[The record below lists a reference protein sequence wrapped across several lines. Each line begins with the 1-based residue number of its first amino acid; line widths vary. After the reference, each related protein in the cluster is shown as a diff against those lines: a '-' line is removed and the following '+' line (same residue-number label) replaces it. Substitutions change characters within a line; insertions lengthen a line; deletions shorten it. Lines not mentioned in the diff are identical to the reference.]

1 MGGGVFMKKAIVFI
15 LAGVFILVAAAV
27 IFNSDNRRSME
38 EARTKRNIMNLLQGS
53 GIQDPKISIK
63 GNKVTVEW
71 ISADNQ
77 ANVQRDLSC
86 MEEIQ
91 RLVRKNEFICRVQG
105 YVYASAKD
113 MENGEPKGQ
122 VTESQLSLNIPSQS
136 KDWFVENYGPPT
148 RTQAAETEGNQ
159 P

>member
-1 MGGGVFMKKAIVFI
+1 MKKAIVFI

-91 RLVRKNEFICRVQG
+91 RNGNLYAG
-105 YVYASAKD
+105 YDGACFLFPCAR
-113 MENGEPKGQ
+113 N
-122 VTESQLSLNIPSQS
+122 
-136 KDWFVENYGPPT
+136 
-148 RTQAAETEGNQ
+148 
-159 P
+159 